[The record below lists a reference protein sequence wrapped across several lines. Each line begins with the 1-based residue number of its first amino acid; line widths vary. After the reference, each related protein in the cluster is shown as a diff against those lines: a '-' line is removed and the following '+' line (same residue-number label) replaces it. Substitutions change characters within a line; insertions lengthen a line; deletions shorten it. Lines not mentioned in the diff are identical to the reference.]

1 MINTTLK
8 ELLKAYQESNPETT
22 TLKLSNIEHLVMNEV
37 IQMPYFKEAVSD
49 LNGSEKMTYTLMSL
63 RTLFSIMVEVA

>member
-37 IQMPYFKEAVSD
+37 IQMPYFKDAVSD
-49 LNGSEKMTYTLMSL
+49 LNGSEK
-63 RTLFSIMVEVA
+63 